1 MKFSW
6 RAVRRDSRKAV
17 LNARWS
23 CVKVIP
29 AAIPSRKH
37 GAHNRALSSSCVIVI
52 GLSWLGLQSAV
63 SLHPLREFHPSNFTF
78 EATMTQRH
86 GPDFLLKETKKNLY
100 LFYFSSLFFHRYFP
114 RDINYFILC
123 LRFFSNS
130 RAQFEGTVYATFNFF
145 HRLTFTRPSFGLGRG
160 RVIINV
166 QVELGQ
172 ANNLRVKGTGG
183 DRERR

>member
-78 EATMTQRH
+78 EATMTQQH

-100 LFYFSSLFFHRYFP
+100 LFYFPLFSLFFHRYFP
-114 RDINYFILC
+114 RDKLFYSLSSIFLEFSSTVRGDS
-123 LRFFSNS
+123 LRDF
-130 RAQFEGTVYATFNFF
+130 
-145 HRLTFTRPSFGLGRG
+145 
-160 RVIINV
+160 
-166 QVELGQ
+166 
-172 ANNLRVKGTGG
+172 
-183 DRERR
+183 